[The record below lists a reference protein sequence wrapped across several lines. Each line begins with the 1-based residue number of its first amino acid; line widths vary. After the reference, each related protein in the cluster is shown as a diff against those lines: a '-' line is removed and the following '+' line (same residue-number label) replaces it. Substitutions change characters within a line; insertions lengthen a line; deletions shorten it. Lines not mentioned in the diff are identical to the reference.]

1 MIVLGIIYTLIY
13 IILHNLATSTAG
25 QVDQEDDKKVVD
37 GSKNVTGNVQS
48 LGMKLSLLSSRFR
61 LGVSKLTRQ
70 KRLNEAHVFVAAFGS
85 NEHALRK
92 ETA

>member
-1 MIVLGIIYTLIY
+1 MLTIQIKLIVLGIIYTLIY

-48 LGMKLSLLSSRFR
+48 LGMKLSLLISRFR
-61 LGVSKLTRQ
+61 LGVSKSTRQ
-70 KRLNEAHVFVAAFGS
+70 KRLNEAPRICCCIW
-85 NEHALRK
+85 EQ
-92 ETA
+92 